1 MDRLHRFGL
10 CSLLVACGAMGIAGA
25 QQGTPGKQAT
35 PPPQQQVPLFRT
47 NANLVLVDVV
57 VRDHGNPVHGL
68 DQKEFHVLEDGKPQK
83 ITIFEEHKA
92 TDALEVAQ
100 PAPLPPGIFSN
111 DPRYTRTSAANV
123 VLLDA
128 LNTPYADQLYVRH
141 RMLQFLKTIPPGTRV
156 AVFTLASQLR
166 MVEGF
171 DAGPNVL
178 EKALTEVQ
186 SNPEKSPLMDPDY
199 DKAMTQLTDM
209 ASSAAMTGTVIASM
223 QQFEQDQKRFMMDT
237 RINITIDALEELGRY
252 LSTIPGRKNL
262 IWFSGAFPAIT
273 VGGGQMGPGFEETD
287 FTEKVKRMNAL
298 LALARVAVY
307 PVDARGLT
315 QPEAFTAEENPMNPR
330 LFNSVTMGG
339 PTSGLVVGNQPTVA
353 QRLNA
358 DNQEFMNNL
367 AAEQNLMKQVA
378 EATGG
383 KPYVNTNAVGEAVGD
398 AIANGSSYY
407 TLGYVPEDKNYDGRY
422 RSISVRVPEEH
433 YDLEYRHGYYA
444 LTQKD
449 QQKLIPG
456 AVNPLIAAMQRGAP
470 DLSQVLFRAR
480 ALPAGDAAVK
490 MAATT
495 PGPAGAMAGQLKNPR
510 RFVVDYWIN
519 PEMLELSAL
528 PDGRRQTKV
537 ELTEVVYNRA
547 GVRQNYNDTGLEVDL
562 NPGPLQPIH
571 LQQQIDVP
579 EGQMFLR
586 LGVQDMNNRRIG
598 TLEIPLLRA
607 STQ

>member
-10 CSLLVACGAMGIAGA
+10 CGLLVACGAMGVGGA
-25 QQGTPGKQAT
+25 QQGNAGQQPVQSPG
-35 PPPQQQVPLFRT
+35 QQVPLFRT

-57 VRDHGNPVHGL
+57 VRDHGKPVDGL
-68 DQKEFHVLEDGKPQK
+68 DQKDFHILEDGKPQK

-92 TDALEVAQ
+92 SDALEAAQ
-100 PAPLPPGIFSN
+100 PGPLPPGMVSN
-111 DPRYTRTSAANV
+111 DPRYTLTSAANV

-128 LNTPYADQLYVRH
+128 LNTPYSDQLYVRH

-171 DAGPNVL
+171 DAGTDVL
-178 EKALTEVQ
+178 QKALTEVQ

-199 DKAMTQLTDM
+199 DQAMRQVTDM
-209 ASSAAMTGTVIASM
+209 ASSAVMTGTAIASM
-223 QQFEQDQKRFMMDT
+223 QQFQEDQKRFQMDT

-273 VGGGQMGPGFEETD
+273 VGGGQMGRGFEATD
-287 FTEKVKRMNAL
+287 FTEQVKKMNAL

-315 QPEAFTAEENPMNPR
+315 EPKAFTAEENPMNPR

-367 AAEQNLMKQVA
+367 AAEQNLMREVA
-378 EATGG
+378 AATGG
-383 KPYVNTNAVGEAVGD
+383 KAYVNTNAVGEAVGD

-407 TLGYVPEDKNYDGRY
+407 TLGYVPEDRNYNGSY
-422 RSISVRVPEEH
+422 RSIIVRVPEEH

-449 QQKLIPG
+449 QEKLVPG

-470 DLSQVLFRAR
+470 DLSEVLFRAR
-480 ALPAGDAAVK
+480 ALPAEGAGVKAV
-490 MAATT
+490 AAT
-495 PGPAGAMAGQLKNPR
+495 PASAGAMAAELKNPR
-510 RFVVDYWIN
+510 RYVVDYWIN
-519 PEMLELSAL
+519 PETLEIAAL
-528 PDGRRQTKV
+528 PDGHRQTKV

-586 LGVQDMNNRRIG
+586 LGVQDMASRRIG
-598 TLEIPLLRA
+598 TLEIPLARGQA
-607 STQ
+607 H